1 MYSCITDVDPTRQLF
16 WTESCCLSSRTL
28 HLTASIYV
36 KKKGEGLPRPAHLG
50 QRGRQEHRRHRKCL
64 KAQET
69 AVKLFPS
76 PGATP
81 SSPTSHTHH
90 HLQHPSPPPTHTQT
104 RTHWNIYHS
113 VPVCWWPRLWIIYQ
127 QKCRNNLIEMKT
139 HLLGIFFLH
148 IKTDSVRSR
157 CHLLFC
163 ILKARWL
170 QLSTISII
178 NEYFN
183 PENRTALLFYP
194 NIPQLTLCNA
204 IIISIPAYM
213 H

>member
-1 MYSCITDVDPTRQLF
+1 MRVFLVWPI
-16 WTESCCLSSRTL
+16 W
-28 HLTASIYV
+28 
-36 KKKGEGLPRPAHLG
+36 
-50 QRGRQEHRRHRKCL
+50 GRQEHRQMFESTGNSGKTLSITRRH
-64 KAQET
+64 T
-69 AVKLFPS
+69 IISNVS
-76 PGATP
+76 YTP
-81 SSPTSHTHH
+81 SSPT
-90 HLQHPSPPPTHTQT
+90 PPPNTQT

-148 IKTDSVRSR
+148 IKT
-157 CHLLFC
+157 FQ
-163 ILKARWL
+163 I
-170 QLSTISII
+170 QLDRVVICCFAFSKLAGYSCPQLASLMSYT
-178 NEYFN
+178 EYFN